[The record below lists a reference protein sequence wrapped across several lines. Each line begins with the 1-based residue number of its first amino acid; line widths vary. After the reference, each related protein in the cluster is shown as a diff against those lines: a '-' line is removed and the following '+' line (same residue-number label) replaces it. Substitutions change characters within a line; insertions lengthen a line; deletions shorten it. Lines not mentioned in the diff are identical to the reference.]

1 MHHYTLYTHT
11 PYEHTICTCSTQYTR
26 VYTQPTARTCTR
38 VPYTQYIHTHM
49 LAPFGHFI
57 EESELLV
64 CGVHL
69 PGILFS
75 CFQAL
80 HSFRIQNLA
89 LECGPGG
96 VQIIN
101 WADAGF
107 TLTDVPDDSN
117 EPFSEEHMLYSE
129 ILMLSDIELRHHIPT
144 PVSK

>member
-1 MHHYTLYTHT
+1 MENENLEVMETGSVVTSN
-11 PYEHTICTCSTQYTR
+11 ENE
-26 VYTQPTARTCTR
+26 
-38 VPYTQYIHTHM
+38 
-49 LAPFGHFI
+49 
-57 EESELLV
+57 EESPIEIATRMVDLSDKGCQITSENVALN
-64 CGVHL
+64 
-69 PGILFS
+69 ILFKNINTS
-75 CFQAL
+75 LKNELVPAIEKISDFEELNDELKNAGDIL
-80 HSFRIQNLA
+80 
-89 LECGPGG
+89 